1 MPGGNL
7 QPILCIIFFHE
18 THLIKKYSA
27 ILTERGLAHQSGAEQ
42 WRWKEFFADF
52 DWPLAV
58 H

>member
-1 MPGGNL
+1 MARGHCFRTL
-7 QPILCIIFFHE
+7 VRH
-18 THLIKKYSA
+18 KKEVESE

-42 WRWKEFFADF
+42 RRWKDFFADF